1 VNLPQPRFANLGTL
15 RASILIGALPC
26 IAGLMSYPW
35 RGAIFLLWPT
45 APKFLL
51 TTIPRAVAKLV
62 APGMH
67 LAGWMATAFGGEPG
81 GAMGY
86 VSYLGFGLLG
96 LALNFALWTA
106 VAYALLRAAA
116 AFDHKSS

>member
-1 VNLPQPRFANLGTL
+1 MNLPQTRFESLEPT
-15 RASILIGALPC
+15 RASILIGALLC

-45 APKFLL
+45 GPKILL
-51 TTIPRAVAKLV
+51 TTIPHGVAMLV

-67 LAGWMATAFGGEPG
+67 LAGWMVTAFGGERG

-86 VSYLGFGLLG
+86 VSYLGFGLFG
-96 LALNFALWTA
+96 LALNFAIWTA
-106 VAYALLRAAA
+106 VAYAALRAAA
-116 AFDHKSS
+116 AIDRTA